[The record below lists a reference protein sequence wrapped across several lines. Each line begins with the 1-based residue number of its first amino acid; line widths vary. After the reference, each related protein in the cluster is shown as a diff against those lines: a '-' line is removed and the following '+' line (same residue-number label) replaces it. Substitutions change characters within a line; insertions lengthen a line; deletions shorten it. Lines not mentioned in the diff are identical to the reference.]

1 MVVGLG
7 NPGRRYGRTRHNVGF
22 MVAEEIL
29 HRAGSSEGRVQE
41 SALVAVARL
50 GESDTL
56 VVQPQTY
63 MNLSGASVSALAR
76 RRGIEA
82 SEILVIYDD
91 ADLDLGV
98 IRIRREGSAAGHKGL
113 ISILESVGTRAVPRV
128 RLGIGKD
135 EGDLADRVLAPF
147 GRDELPVVEEMIA
160 RAADAVELVATQG
173 LEEAM
178 NKYNR
183 RGDPPQPG

>member
-29 HRAGSSEGRVQE
+29 RRAGSSGERVKE
-41 SALVAVARL
+41 SALVATARL
-50 GESDTL
+50 GGSDL
-56 VVQPQTY
+56 RVVQPQTY
-63 MNLSGASVSALAR
+63 MNLSGASVSALVFCR
-76 RRGIEA
+76 RMTA
-82 SEILVIYDD
+82 YEILVIYDD

-113 ISILESVGTRAVPRV
+113 ISILESLGTRAVPRI

-147 GRDELPVVEEMIA
+147 GVDEWPVVEEMIA
-160 RAADAVELVATQG
+160 RSADAVELVA
-173 LEEAM
+173 A
-178 NKYNR
+178 R
-183 RGDPPQPG
+183 